1 MKANVKPVKLT
12 LGANYRLSYYMQE
25 YSTTVKLIKAT
36 PTGYKFMNIKNFTC
50 GKQNILYPSK
60 EPNHQKKGELW
71 FWLPMSLC
79 IDFIPDNEAKE
90 CYIYEEN
97 FGSLYGIDDWGNY
110 HWGHD
115 ESQVALF
122 TRTDA
127 LSLVNKIKRAGDY
140 NGRKNLQVKLK
151 S

>member
-12 LGANYRLSYYMQE
+12 LGANYRLSYYMQDF
-25 YSTTVKLIKAT
+25 STIVKLIKAT
-36 PTGYKFMNIKNFTC
+36 PTGYKFMNVKNFTC
-50 GKQNILYPSK
+50 GKQKILYPSR

-71 FWLPMSLC
+71 FWIPQSLC
-79 IDFIPDNEAKE
+79 IEFVPDHEAKE
-90 CYIYEEN
+90 CYVYEPDY
-97 FGSLYGIDDWGNY
+97 GSLYGIDEWGNY

-122 TRTDA
+122 TKTDA
-127 LSLVNKIKRAGDY
+127 LNLILKIKRAS
-140 NGRKNLQVKLK
+140 GRNRDLQIKVK